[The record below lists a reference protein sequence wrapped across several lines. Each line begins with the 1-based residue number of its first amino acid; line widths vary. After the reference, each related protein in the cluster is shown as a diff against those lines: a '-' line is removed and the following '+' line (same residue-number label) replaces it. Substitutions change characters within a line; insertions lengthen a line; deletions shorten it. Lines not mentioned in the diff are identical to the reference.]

1 MQDQICYL
9 YLRFSKFIY
18 FILNNDLRSKIINSL
33 PLCFKKNMSGKRKRK
48 TEGVVY
54 STNPDF
60 KYSYRGEEENET
72 LPRNQQNLKV
82 MLDRKARAGK
92 TVTLISGFIGKSDD
106 LKSLEKSL
114 KIKFGVGGS
123 AKDGVIIIQ
132 GDFRD
137 KIFELL
143 EKDGYKIKKSGG

>member
-1 MQDQICYL
+1 
-9 YLRFSKFIY
+9 
-18 FILNNDLRSKIINSL
+18 
-33 PLCFKKNMSGKRKRK
+33 MSEKRKRK

-143 EKDGYKIKKSGG
+143 QKDGYKIKKSGG